1 MRMMT
6 VASEIQSLADALSG
20 DVLLWGAAAIGL
32 SIAAAAVMWVKRL
45 ME

>member
-6 VASEIQSLADALSG
+6 VASEIQSLADALSA
-20 DVLLWGAAAIGL
+20 DVVLWGAAAIGL

-45 ME
+45 MD